1 MRLSARHLQD
11 REGTGTAYGMLKAGC
26 TVAMLGR
33 IATAVVGGYALTTA
47 VTLLLAR
54 VLPFSPLD
62 RFLWSMMASFAL
74 YAAVIIW
81 SFAARA
87 LLQVW
92 LSLSIGTLG
101 CAVLAWLAR
110 GMAG

>member
-1 MRLSARHLQD
+1 MWLLARHLHD
-11 REGTGTAYGMLKAGC
+11 RQGTGTTCGMLKAQS
-26 TVAMLGR
+26 TLAMLGR
-33 IATAVVGGYALTTA
+33 IATAVVGGYVLTTA

-62 RFLWSMMASFAL
+62 RFMWSMMMSFAL

-92 LSLSIGTLG
+92 LLLSIGTLG
-101 CAVLAWLAR
+101 CAVLARLA
-110 GMAG
+110 GGAAG